1 MYYELMSKH
10 KSNEIK
16 REKILEH
23 REDIL
28 RIIDKMLEKDS
39 HLTYE
44 YYDLYK
50 DSLFTFSKEIIDKLT
65 ILRAP
70 HITFDIPYNESIDK
84 QIMIKPKTKTRTII
98 EMMKNI

>member
-1 MYYELMSKH
+1 MYYELMTKQ
-10 KSNEIK
+10 KSSEIK

-28 RIIDKMLEKDS
+28 RIIDKMLERDS

-50 DSLFTFSKEIIDKLT
+50 DSLFAFSKEIIDKLT
-65 ILRAP
+65 ILRSQ
-70 HITFDIPYNESIDK
+70 HITFDIP
-84 QIMIKPKTKTRTII
+84 
-98 EMMKNI
+98 

>member
-1 MYYELMSKH
+1 MYYELMTKH
-10 KSNEIK
+10 TISEIK

-28 RIIDKMLEKDS
+28 RIIDKMLERDS

-50 DSLFTFSKEIIDKLT
+50 DALFTFSKEIIDKLT
-65 ILRAP
+65 ILRSQTV
-70 HITFDIPYNESIDK
+70 TFDIPYNEGIDK
-84 QIMIKPKTKTRTII
+84 QLIIKPKTKTRTII
-98 EMMKNI
+98 EMMKKI

>member
-1 MYYELMSKH
+1 MYYELMTKQ
-10 KSNEIK
+10 KSSEIK

-50 DSLFTFSKEIIDKLT
+50 DSLFAFSKEIIDKLT
-65 ILRAP
+65 ILRSQ
-70 HITFDIPYNESIDK
+70 HVTFDIPYNEGVDK

-98 EMMKNI
+98 EMMKKI

>member
-1 MYYELMSKH
+1 MYYELMTKQ
-10 KSNEIK
+10 KSSEIK
-16 REKILEH
+16 RVKILEH
-23 REDIL
+23 REDII

-65 ILRAP
+65 ILRSQ
-70 HITFDIPYNESIDK
+70 HITFDIPYNEGVDK
-84 QIMIKPKTKTRTII
+84 QIMIKPNTKTRTII
-98 EMMKNI
+98 EMMKKI